1 MTVDMAAG
9 RSGNTNGAGILMMVL
24 AMALVPMIDVQ
35 AKYLVVD
42 GISAIQVVFL
52 RMLCGTALLL
62 PVMMASGRRDQ
73 IVPPQGWTNAFLLG
87 FLSVCSGFCFFGAL
101 EYLSI
106 ADTVAISFVQPLF
119 VTLFSSLFLK
129 ERVGAIR
136 WLALLV
142 GFGATLLIIRPSH
155 ASLDTGSLLALGS
168 GATMACYVILIK
180 KGTAGLRRVSPITLT
195 FQTHFTALIVAAPVM
210 FLIWDSLTLA
220 QWSMAVGMTIFG
232 LVGQYLIIKAYDYGD
247 ASLVAPFAYVEII
260 TSTLV
265 SWMFFGQIPDHIT
278 FIGVSV
284 LIASS
289 LFIAW
294 RR

>member
-1 MTVDMAAG
+1 MTIDIATG
-9 RSGNTNGAGILMMVL
+9 RPGNTNGAGIVMMVL

-42 GISAIQVVFL
+42 GISAMQVVFL

-62 PVMMASGRRDQ
+62 PLMVATGRRTE

-87 FLSVCSGFCFFGAL
+87 VFSVASGVCFFGAL

-129 ERVGAIR
+129 ERVGMAR
-136 WLALLV
+136 WLALFV
-142 GFGATLLIIRPSH
+142 GFGATLVIIRPSH
-155 ASLDTGSLLALGS
+155 ASLDVGSLLALGS
-168 GATMACYVILIK
+168 GASMACYVILIK

-195 FQTHFTALIVAAPVM
+195 FQTHFTALIVAAPLM
-210 FLIWDSLTLA
+210 MLMWGGLSLA
-220 QWSMAVGMTIFG
+220 QWGMAIGMTVFG

-247 ASLVAPFAYVEII
+247 ASLVAPFAYIEIV

-265 SWMFFGQIPDHIT
+265 SWSFFNEVPDHIT
-278 FIGVSV
+278 FIGVSI
-284 LIASS
+284 LIGSS

>member
-1 MTVDMAAG
+1 MTINIAAA
-9 RSGNTNGAGILMMVL
+9 RPSNTNGAGILMMVL

-42 GISAIQVVFL
+42 GISAMQVVFL

-62 PVMMASGRRDQ
+62 PLMVATGRQDE
-73 IVPPQGWTNAFLLG
+73 IVPPQGWTSAFLLG
-87 FLSVCSGFCFFGAL
+87 LFSVTSGFCFFGAL
-101 EYLSI
+101 GYLSI

-119 VTLFSSLFLK
+119 VTLLSSLFLK
-129 ERVGAIR
+129 ERVDAAR
-136 WLALLV
+136 WLALFV
-142 GFGATLLIIRPSH
+142 GFGATLVIIRPSH

-168 GATMACYVILIK
+168 GASMACYVILIK

-195 FQTHFTALIVAAPVM
+195 FQTHFTALIVAAPLMLM
-210 FLIWDSLTLA
+210 FWESLSWQHWCL
-220 QWSMAVGMTIFG
+220 VLGMTVFG

-247 ASLVAPFAYVEII
+247 ASLVAPFAYIEII
-260 TSTLV
+260 TSTMV
-265 SWMFFGQIPDHIT
+265 SWLFFAEVPDHIT
-278 FIGVSV
+278 FIGVSM
-284 LIASS
+284 LIVSS